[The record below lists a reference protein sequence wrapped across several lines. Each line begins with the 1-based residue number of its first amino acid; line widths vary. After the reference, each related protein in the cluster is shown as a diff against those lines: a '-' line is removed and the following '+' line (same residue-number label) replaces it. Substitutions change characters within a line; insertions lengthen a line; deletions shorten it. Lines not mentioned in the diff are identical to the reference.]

1 MNSQTQITDV
11 HGVRIR
17 YDKTTEHGV
26 YYLKNDLSANE
37 ARVIIEYAKMRGSA
51 EFEDDQ
57 DRNYTLI
64 KGVDGIFTLVLR
76 QEKSSGG
83 WF

>member
-1 MNSQTQITDV
+1 MNDQMIADV

-17 YDKTTEHGV
+17 YDTTTEHGI

-37 ARVIIEYAKMRGSA
+37 AKVIIEYARIKGSA

-57 DRNYTLI
+57 DRDYTLA
-64 KGVDGIFTLVLR
+64 KGPGGIFTLVLR
-76 QEKSSGG
+76 QEKAGG